1 LYMGAMADSV
11 IRGRTNANGGTD
23 EFVEQAP
30 AAEAAEG

>member
-1 LYMGAMADSV
+1 MGAMADSV
-11 IRGRTNANGGTD
+11 IRGRTNANGGAD